1 MPGFTHLHTVSGF
14 SARYGASHPERLAE
28 RAFERGM
35 DALALTDRDT
45 LAGTVR
51 FAKACAKAGVR
62 PLFGAEL
69 AVAAPEPEAGR
80 TDTSVRR
87 DRRRVPV
94 RGGAFV
100 DESAARVTFL
110 ARDGARG
117 WADLCRLVS
126 AAHTAEGSPLLS
138 WSDNHAD
145 GLTVLLGPD
154 SDVGRALAAGR
165 PDRAARLLAPWREV
179 YGDALCLEAVW
190 HGREGTGPGSL
201 RLASRTVGF
210 AAEQGV
216 RPVLSNA
223 VRYADPGQGEVA
235 DVLDAARRLVPIGA
249 GKELDS
255 GEAWLKDAGAMRHA
269 AERIVESAGFRR
281 DTAHR
286 LLEQTRA
293 TAAECLVDPEDDL
306 GMGAVHFPEPHL
318 VGAGRRTAQRALASR
333 AAAGMVRRGYDRMP
347 GRREYWERMHH
358 ELDIIAH
365 HGFASYFLTVAQVVD
380 DVRHMGIRVA
390 ARGSGAGS
398 LVNHLLGIA
407 HADPV
412 EHGLLMERFLS
423 RERVVLPDIDID
435 VESARRLEVYRAII
449 GRFGTERVATVAMPE
464 TYRVR
469 HAIRDV
475 GAALSMDP
483 AEIDRV
489 AKSFPHIRARDARA
503 ALEEL
508 PELKEL
514 AGEREKYGK
523 LWELVEGLDA
533 LPRGVAMHPCGVL
546 LSDASLL
553 SRTPVVPTS
562 GEGFPM
568 AQFDKDDV
576 EDLGLLKLD
585 VLGVRMQSAMAH
597 AVAEVK
603 RATGTE
609 VDLDAVPE
617 GDPATYRMI
626 RSAETLGC
634 FQIESPG
641 QLPELLGLLEEFT
654 PVVEAL
660 PPDGALADL
669 RGAERYFGRDAVEL
683 ASVIRVRA
691 LALYGV
697 DCVIGAGPG
706 PMLAR
711 MALRDA
717 RPGLTR
723 AVPVGEERD
732 FLAGKPVAALP
743 GVGAATARTLCEYGL
758 DTLGRVAIAPLSTLQ
773 RLVGA
778 RTGRELHEK
787 ANGVDRGRVVPNGVS
802 RSLAADR
809 PFDRDEL
816 DPDRHRRALLS
827 AAGELGARLRA
838 VDKVCRTL
846 TLTVRYADRS
856 ATTRS
861 RTLKEP
867 TAHSAALTRTAYD
880 MYEALGLQRARV
892 RTIALR
898 AEGLAPAEQASHQL
912 TFDPVDEKVRRIEEV
927 ADRARAKFGPRAVM
941 PGSLAA

>member
-62 PLFGAEL
+62 PCSARSWRSPPRVRGRRPHGDLRTPGP
-69 AVAAPEPEAGR
+69 APCPRA
-80 TDTSVRR
+80 RR
-87 DRRRVPV
+87 RLRRRVGP
-94 RGGAFV
+94 
-100 DESAARVTFL
+100 RVTFL

-138 WSDNHAD
+138 WPDNHAD

-165 PDRAARLLAPWREV
+165 PDRAARLLVPWREV
-179 YGDALCLEAVW
+179 YGDALRLEAVW
-190 HGREGTGPGSL
+190 HGRTGIGPGSL
-201 RLASRTVGF
+201 RLAARTVGF

-249 GKELDS
+249 TKELDS

-333 AAAGMVRRGYDRMP
+333 AAAGMVRRGYDR
-347 GRREYWERMHH
+347 RRDHREYWERMHH

-423 RERVVLPDIDID
+423 KERVVLPDIDID

-514 AGEREKYGK
+514 AGSPGGTE
-523 LWELVEGLDA
+523 EGGTA
-533 LPRGVAMHPCGVL
+533 GSGSWSRASTPSRAVSPCTPA
-546 LSDASLL
+546 ASCCPTPPC
-553 SRTPVVPTS
+553 SPVRRSCRPAARACRWRSSTRTTWRTS
-562 GEGFPM
+562 GC
-568 AQFDKDDV
+568 
-576 EDLGLLKLD
+576 
-585 VLGVRMQSAMAH
+585 SSW
-597 AVAEVK
+597 
-603 RATGTE
+603 TC
-609 VDLDAVPE
+609 
-617 GDPATYRMI
+617 
-626 RSAETLGC
+626 SGC
-634 FQIESPG
+634 G
-641 QLPELLGLLEEFT
+641 
-654 PVVEAL
+654 
-660 PPDGALADL
+660 
-669 RGAERYFGRDAVEL
+669 
-683 ASVIRVRA
+683 
-691 LALYGV
+691 
-697 DCVIGAGPG
+697 C
-706 PMLAR
+706 
-711 MALRDA
+711 
-717 RPGLTR
+717 
-723 AVPVGEERD
+723 
-732 FLAGKPVAALP
+732 
-743 GVGAATARTLCEYGL
+743 
-758 DTLGRVAIAPLSTLQ
+758 
-773 RLVGA
+773 
-778 RTGRELHEK
+778 
-787 ANGVDRGRVVPNGVS
+787 S
-802 RSLAADR
+802 RR
-809 PFDRDEL
+809 WR
-816 DPDRHRRALLS
+816 
-827 AAGELGARLRA
+827 
-838 VDKVCRTL
+838 
-846 TLTVRYADRS
+846 
-856 ATTRS
+856 TRS
-861 RTLKEP
+861 
-867 TAHSAALTRTAYD
+867 
-880 MYEALGLQRARV
+880 
-892 RTIALR
+892 
-898 AEGLAPAEQASHQL
+898 
-912 TFDPVDEKVRRIEEV
+912 
-927 ADRARAKFGPRAVM
+927 PR
-941 PGSLAA
+941 